1 MTPEKYTGIDPYGK
15 ESDMAKVVLNN
26 YSFLPLAKIKRD
38 GTYVLTLWI
47 LSTSNN
53 KLNIVCGTTNELY
66 DITTE
71 WKRIELIF
79 EANINGSLELGL
91 TTGTYYIWH
100 AKLEK
105 GNKSSDWSPAP
116 EDIEEAANT
125 YTNAK
130 FSILDGKII
139 SEVERVDGISEKV
152 TKFEQDFEGF
162 TWNVDVVRN
171 NLLSDTNVPTMTKK
185 AGPGDK
191 YLSDSDN
198 ETYSKGSFVA
208 VSDLPVPGFTHVYR
222 FECKT
227 ASSTSTAGRSL
238 CFYSGK
244 KVPMVDGEVY
254 TMSMYAR
261 KVSGDGKIR
270 FLIGY
275 SSYPN
280 YDNYIGVTSE
290 WKRYSYTFTYS
301 DSATGGTGGARCYF
315 GASCSV
321 VGVVDI
327 CGCKLE
333 RGEKATDWCPSD
345 EDTLYTNNYMNF
357 SNNGLTV
364 GNLTNSTLGKNVL
377 IDSDSVDIRNGAEVL
392 ARYGENIVLKHGGKD
407 VFTIK
412 DSKFI
417 TDAISENRMLYD
429 VSYEVITTNSD
440 GSIVSI
446 CLTSRTSSGRYL
458 VANRLYVW
466 HINAIDRYAIFKVP
480 SDCYAIEIYHY
491 PSRPAFLLISA
502 INNDQFD
509 VSCSYADGDAIL
521 DTTFNGNV
529 WIENNAD
536 VSGTVESIPPLGIGT
551 LNGEHL
557 EIDNNEILA
566 KTDNENPGVLYFNSE
581 GGIVSINNNSVNAFR
596 FNNGV
601 LQGRYMVG
609 NSADIAV
616 YSDWVDLIKY
626 GRNRSILEGDDL
638 EILSPKDIVINPT
651 GSTVFKSSAVLPNA
665 SSLAGTNSNGNL
677 RNNIQPCNANNNCVI
692 GYGSYE
698 NSEGATHIYGNEIIM
713 MSNNDTNITSNND
726 IFISALGDV
735 KVPSNF
741 KVGGRYV
748 GNHARIWSG
757 AAFMKADQT
766 ATLTK
771 AITDFAYGVI
781 LAFSYYNPSTSTSED
796 YDWEYFFVPRSHVQY
811 NAGKGVVFGGSN
823 PFHSSYWTKCVYIMD
838 TKITGHDNNIA
849 NGTGS
854 DGITYKNNSKVLR
867 AVYGV

>member
-26 YSFLPLAKIKRD
+26 DSFLPLAKIKRD

-79 EANINGSLELGL
+79 EANINCSLELGL

-130 FSILDGKII
+130 FSILDGKIT

-191 YLSDSDN
+191 YLSDDDN
-198 ETYSKGSFVA
+198 VTYSKGSFVA

-244 KVPMVDGEVY
+244 KVPMVDGETY

-280 YDNYIGVTSE
+280 YDNYIGITSE

-333 RGEKATDWCPSD
+333 KGDKATNWCPSD

-364 GNLTNSTLGKNVL
+364 GNLTNSTLGRNVHINL
-377 IDSDSVDIRNGAEVL
+377 DSVDIRNGTEVL
-392 ARYGENIVLKHGGKD
+392 ASYGENIILKHDGKD

-412 DSKFI
+412 DSTFLNDIK
-417 TDAISENRMLYD
+417 T
-429 VSYEVITTNSD
+429 
-440 GSIVSI
+440 
-446 CLTSRTSSGRYL
+446 SGRFIEGNTESYTSDNSWNITSVTL
-458 VANRLYVW
+458 ETSPLPKSFSANVYYVW
-466 HINAIDRYAIFKVP
+466 HIKKTDRYAIFSLP
-480 SDCYAIEIYHY
+480 SSMTIKSIMWRSIA
-491 PSRPAFLLISA
+491 PAFLYVCKSDGNYID
-502 INNDQFD
+502 IP
-509 VSCSYADGDAIL
+509 CSYCDNNAVIDAI
-521 DTTFNGNV
+521 FKGSV
-529 WIENNAD
+529 WIENDSDIN
-536 VSGTVESIPPLGIGT
+536 GITKSIPPLGIGSVD
-551 LNGEHL
+551 GVHMEM
-557 EIDNNEILA
+557 DNNEIQVKNDS
-566 KTDNENPGVLYFNSE
+566 KTPGILYLNME
-581 GGIVSINNNSVNAFR
+581 GGSVSINNNSKVAFR
-596 FNNGV
+596 FEDGAMY
-601 LQGRYMVG
+601 GRYKVFPDDPY
-609 NSADIAV
+609 SSL
-616 YSDWVDLIKY
+616 YSDWKELLKY
-626 GRNRSILEGDDL
+626 DQTADTDKFNSLTLSSPNNIVLDPTGD
-638 EILSPKDIVINPT
+638 VIN
-651 GSTVFKSSAVLPNA
+651 KSSFIVKNG
-665 SSLAGTNSNGNL
+665 SSYFGTNSNGEL
-677 RNNIQPCNANNNCVI
+677 RNNFQPCNANNNCVI

-698 NSEGATHIYGNEIIM
+698 ESEGATNIYGNEINM
-713 MSNNDTNITSNND
+713 TSNGD
-726 IFISALGDV
+726 VFISPLGTV
-735 KVPSNF
+735 RVISQF

-771 AITDFAYGVI
+771 AITDFAYGII

-823 PFHSSYWTKCVYIMD
+823 PFHSSYWTKYVYIMD

>member
-1 MTPEKYTGIDPYGK
+1 MTPEKYTGTDPYGNT
-15 ESDMAKVVLNN
+15 SDMARIILETN
-26 YSFLPLAKIKRD
+26 SFVPLAKITQN
-38 GTYVLTLWI
+38 GTYALTLWI
-47 LSTSNN
+47 KSTSN
-53 KLNIVCGTTNELY
+53 KTFDVSYGSGIESYDVTTKWTVVSLVFDANTN
-66 DITTE
+66 DI
-71 WKRIELIF
+71 
-79 EANINGSLELGL
+79 LELAL
-91 TTGTYYIWH
+91 PPGTYYIWH

-171 NLLSDTNVPTMTKK
+171 NLLSDTNVPSMTKK

-198 ETYSKGSFVA
+198 ATYSKGSFVA
-208 VSDLPVPGFTHVYR
+208 VGDLPVPGFTHVYR

-244 KVPMVDGEVY
+244 TVPMVDGETY

-280 YDNYIGVTSE
+280 YDNYIDVTSE
-290 WKRYSYTFTYS
+290 WKRYFYTFTYS
-301 DSATGGTGGARCYF
+301 DSATGGNGGARCYF

-333 RGEKATDWCPSD
+333 MGEKATDWCPSD
-345 EDTLYTNNYMNF
+345 DDTLYTNNYMNF
-357 SNNGLTV
+357 SSDGLTI
-364 GNLTNSTLGKNVL
+364 GDLRKSTLGKNVL
-377 IDSDSVDIRNGAEVL
+377 INSDSVNIRNGSEVL
-392 ARYGENIVLKHGGKD
+392 ASYGENIVLRHGGKD

-412 DSKFI
+412 DSKFL
-417 TDAISENRMLYD
+417 TDAISGERMIDD
-429 VSYEVITTNSD
+429 VSLEVIITNSD
-440 GSIVSI
+440 GSIASVRFN
-446 CLTSRTSSGRYL
+446 SRTSSGRYL
-458 VANRLYVW
+458 AANRLYVW
-466 HINAIDRYAIFKVP
+466 HINAINRYAIFKVP
-480 SDCYAIEIYHY
+480 SDCYVSHIYHY
-491 PSRPAFLLISA
+491 PSRPAFLSIYFVD
-502 INNDQFD
+502 NDWIE
-509 VSCSYADGDAIL
+509 VPCSYADGDAIL
-521 DTTFNGNV
+521 DTTFKGNV
-529 WIENNAD
+529 WISSDAD
-536 VSGTVESIPPLGIGT
+536 VSGYVKSIPPLGVGT
-551 LNGEHL
+551 LGGEHL
-557 EIDNNEILA
+557 EIDNNEVLA
-566 KTDNENPGVLYFNSE
+566 KTDDQTPGTLYLNSE
-581 GGIVSINNNSVNAFR
+581 GGIVSINNNSTNAFR
-596 FNNGV
+596 FNNGII
-601 LQGRYMVG
+601 QGRYKLG
-609 NSADIAV
+609 YNDTGYNDIIS

-626 GRNRSILEGDDL
+626 GENRSLTEDDL
-638 EILSPKDIVINPT
+638 EILSPKNIVMNPT
-651 GSTVFKSSAVLPNA
+651 GNTVFRSSVVLPNS
-665 SSLAGTNSNGNL
+665 SSLVGTNTYGDF

-698 NSEGATHIYGNEIIM
+698 ESEGATNIYGHEINM
-713 MSNNDTNITSNND
+713 TSNGD
-726 IFISALGDV
+726 VFISAIGAV
-735 KVPSNF
+735 GVTSPF

-748 GNHARIWSG
+748 GYHTRIWSG

-771 AITDFAYGVI
+771 AITDFAYGII
-781 LAFSYYNPSTSTSED
+781 LAFSYYDTTNSSSED
-796 YDWEYFFVPRSHVQY
+796 YDWQYFFVPRSHIQY

-823 PFHSSYWTKCVYIMD
+823 PFHSSYWTKYVYIMD

-867 AVYGV
+867 AVYGI